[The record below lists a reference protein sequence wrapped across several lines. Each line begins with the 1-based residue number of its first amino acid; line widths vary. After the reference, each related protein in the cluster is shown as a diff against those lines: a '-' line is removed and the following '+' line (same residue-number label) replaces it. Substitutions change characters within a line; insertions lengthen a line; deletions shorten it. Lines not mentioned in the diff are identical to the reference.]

1 MDGGEQGGQG
11 GQWMEGD
18 AGAAEQEVE
27 DLIQSLRVALEPQRP
42 KSDSTIPLTLV
53 QRPSGSPALPT
64 LLSKA
69 GPCKVLS
76 PREVV
81 RNLSGKLMRPA
92 REQLWVQEPAGTNL
106 FSDPGEEVSGI
117 PPSPLP
123 QGGRAHPCMDARGG

>member
-1 MDGGEQGGQG
+1 
-11 GQWMEGD
+11 MEGD

-27 DLIQSLRVALEPQRP
+27 DLTQSLRVALEPQRP

-53 QRPSGSPALPT
+53 QRPSGSAALPT

-92 REQLWVQEPAGTNL
+92 
-106 FSDPGEEVSGI
+106 
-117 PPSPLP
+117 
-123 QGGRAHPCMDARGG
+123 

>member
-1 MDGGEQGGQG
+1 
-11 GQWMEGD
+11 MEGD

-76 PREVV
+76 P
-81 RNLSGKLMRPA
+81 
-92 REQLWVQEPAGTNL
+92 AGTW
-106 FSDPGEEVSGI
+106 
-117 PPSPLP
+117 PPE
-123 QGGRAHPCMDARGG
+123 GDRARSTSRP

>member
-1 MDGGEQGGQG
+1 
-11 GQWMEGD
+11 MEGD

-53 QRPSGSPALPT
+53 QRPSGSAALPT

-92 REQLWVQEPAGTNL
+92 
-106 FSDPGEEVSGI
+106 
-117 PPSPLP
+117 
-123 QGGRAHPCMDARGG
+123 